1 MPQDTGMTQQLSLSF
16 ILGHPARFIAFGFGA
31 GLAPVAPGTFGTLV
45 AIPLAYLL
53 RHALSDAAYLLLLP
67 LWFALGVWACVRTG
81 RELGVHDYGGIVWD
95 EVVAFMLV
103 LFFVPATWLAQAV
116 AFALFRFF
124 DIVKPPPIRQ
134 VDAHCH
140 GGFGVMADDI
150 LAAFYAL
157 LVLALWQ
164 RVWG

>member
-1 MPQDTGMTQQLSLSF
+1 MTQQPSLSF
-16 ILGHPARFIAFGFGA
+16 VVGHPARFIAFGFGA
-31 GLAPVAPGTFGTLV
+31 GLAPIAPGTFGTLV

-53 RHALSDAAYLLLLP
+53 RYALGDVAYLALLP
-67 LWFALGVWACVRTG
+67 LWFALGVWACGRTG

-103 LFFVPATWLAQAV
+103 LFFVPATWLAQAA
-116 AFALFRFF
+116 AFLLFRFF

-134 VDAHCH
+134 VDAHCP

-164 RVWG
+164 RVLG